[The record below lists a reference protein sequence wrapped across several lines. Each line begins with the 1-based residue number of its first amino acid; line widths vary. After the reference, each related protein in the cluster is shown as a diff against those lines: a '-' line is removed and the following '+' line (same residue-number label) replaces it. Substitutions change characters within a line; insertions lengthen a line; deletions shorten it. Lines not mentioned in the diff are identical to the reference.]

1 MDREILFRGKRED
14 NLEWIEGYYTC
25 FNEEER
31 RIYSGY
37 ADTDGVNYYP
47 DCLIVIPKTVGQY
60 TGLTDKNG
68 KKIFEGDVVKVHIE
82 TYTRQSNRIGV
93 VKYYNGCFGVADN
106 NSENF
111 KDFLAFNNMSCYVR
125 SVEVIGNIHDNP
137 ELLERS
143 E

>member
-1 MDREILFRGKRED
+1 MFQLVVNTIIFFSEKLEIANRKSDF
-14 NLEWIEGYYTC
+14 
-25 FNEEER
+25 ER
-31 RIYSGY
+31 F
-37 ADTDGVNYYP
+37 V
-47 DCLIVIPKTVGQY
+47 VIPETVGQY